1 LTKTQQIY
9 SVSYFNLE
17 GLKALFG
24 GAKPPKARR
33 GDGTVPNAE
42 STALILQPS
51 NDLIE
56 HSEAF

>member
-1 LTKTQQIY
+1 
-9 SVSYFNLE
+9 LE

-24 GAKPPKARR
+24 GAKPSKARR

-42 STALILQPS
+42 GTALILQPS